1 MKKLKRVTSMLG
13 AVVLFFL
20 ALLAS
25 ASGKGILE
33 ILRDKGVITDEEYRQ
48 AIDEAQG
55 KDKQVVDQ
63 AKSEAKAEATKV
75 TKLPDWLN
83 RTTFFGDIRYRH
95 EGFYNSAIDTN
106 NPTRNRERIRLR
118 LGTKVEVSE
127 ELVGAV
133 RVVSGDPGDP
143 ISTNQ
148 TLSDLFT
155 RKPIN
160 IDWAYITLA
169 PWKSL
174 ELDKITSLEKP
185 PLSITAGKYPLPM
198 FFPTESELVFD
209 ADLSPE
215 GVAENV
221 VLWDRPGGLLRN
233 VKLTAIQWSIKELS
247 NKSPSQLFN
256 AGDAWMFGGQLAVQ
270 MAPTSESRLT
280 LSLADYGFQRL
291 DVLARERNTNA
302 SLVLTNHVK
311 RFGAAGQGGSPV
323 SPSSLN
329 CNPTSTIGCITGFAG
344 GFNILNL
351 GAQLDV
357 PTPWKQWP
365 LNFFV
370 DFAHNTQAATS
381 DDTGVWL
388 GFRIGR
394 AANKGDIRFTYT
406 WARTE
411 TDAVP
416 SVFSYS
422 DFGRNGG
429 TNVMGNF
436 IALEYVLMPRLTL
449 SVKNHFVN
457 FIDRPAGFHNP
468 TQSRLQLNAALTF

>member
-1 MKKLKRVTSMLG
+1 GKVKATAWRKESFMKKLKRVTSMLG

-63 AKSEAKAEATKV
+63 AKSEAKAEA

-185 PLSITAGKYPLPM
+185 PLSIT
-198 FFPTESELVFD
+198 
-209 ADLSPE
+209 
-215 GVAENV
+215 
-221 VLWDRPGGLLRN
+221 
-233 VKLTAIQWSIKELS
+233 
-247 NKSPSQLFN
+247 
-256 AGDAWMFGGQLAVQ
+256 
-270 MAPTSESRLT
+270 
-280 LSLADYGFQRL
+280 
-291 DVLARERNTNA
+291 
-302 SLVLTNHVK
+302 
-311 RFGAAGQGGSPV
+311 
-323 SPSSLN
+323 
-329 CNPTSTIGCITGFAG
+329 
-344 GFNILNL
+344 
-351 GAQLDV
+351 
-357 PTPWKQWP
+357 
-365 LNFFV
+365 
-370 DFAHNTQAATS
+370 
-381 DDTGVWL
+381 
-388 GFRIGR
+388 
-394 AANKGDIRFTYT
+394 
-406 WARTE
+406 
-411 TDAVP
+411 
-416 SVFSYS
+416 
-422 DFGRNGG
+422 
-429 TNVMGNF
+429 
-436 IALEYVLMPRLTL
+436 
-449 SVKNHFVN
+449 
-457 FIDRPAGFHNP
+457 
-468 TQSRLQLNAALTF
+468 